1 MLVSVT
7 VLPSSQSSMTR
18 DSRVL
23 LLLASLRCDTELFL
37 KVLAGIHSAW
47 AKEWKSCQTTECE
60 RFISKYTGLPSIPPH
75 CTSAVPSQSFNDSC
89 NPFHKFYK
97 NKRKPVS
104 PRSAVYLDYST
115 TRDALVSAFQYVY
128 ISPYELG
135 QARLWC

>member
-75 CTSAVPSQSFNDSC
+75 CTSTVPSQSFDESC
-89 NPFHKFYK
+89 NPFPIFTKTNANPFLQGQQY
-97 NKRKPVS
+97 
-104 PRSAVYLDYST
+104 AST
-115 TRDALVSAFQYVY
+115 TREPAM
-128 ISPYELG
+128 
-135 QARLWC
+135 RLYLYFNMSTPS